1 MYPFNYHQPKSII
14 EAVESFK
21 SFEEAQWLA
30 GGMTLLP
37 SLKLRLASPGALID
51 LNFIESLRGVQS
63 SAEKITI
70 GAMTRHA
77 DVNSSVEIKR
87 AIPALSLL
95 AGGIGD
101 SQVRNRGTIG
111 GSISNNDPAADYPA
125 AILGLNA
132 TIKTNSREIAADDYF
147 TGMFETSLDEGEMIQ
162 EITFP
167 VPDKA
172 GYVKFPHPASGYA
185 VSAVMV
191 ARFGKTVRVAVT
203 GTAACV
209 FRLASLEEALAENF
223 TAEAADSM
231 ELDIDLD
238 DINSDLAASAEYRAN
253 LTRVMARR
261 AIEAAQENA

>member
-1 MYPFNYHQPKSII
+1 MYPFNYHRPKSLS
-14 EAVESFK
+14 EAVESFG

-37 SLKLRLASPGALID
+37 SLKLRLSAPGALID
-51 LNFIESLRGVQS
+51 LNFIEDLRGLGTS
-63 SAEKITI
+63 DGTIAI

-77 DVNSSVEIKR
+77 DVHNSKDIR
-87 AIPALSLL
+87 NAIPALSHL

-132 TIKTNSREIAADDYF
+132 TVKTDRREIAADDFF
-147 TGMFETSLDEGEMIQ
+147 TGMFETSLEEGELVK
-162 EITFP
+162 EIVFP
-167 VPDKA
+167 VPDSA

-191 ARFGKTVRVAVT
+191 ARFGKEVRVAVT
-203 GTAACV
+203 GTASCV
-209 FRLASLEEALAENF
+209 FRLPKLEQTLAQNF
-223 TAEAADSM
+223 VPEAADAI
-231 ELDIDLD
+231 ELDLADVNNDLH
-238 DINSDLAASAEYRAN
+238 ASAEYRAH
-253 LTRVMARR
+253 LTRVMAHR
-261 AIEAAQENA
+261 AIEAAQANA

>member
-1 MYPFNYHQPKSII
+1 MYPFAYHRPKSLA
-14 EAVESFK
+14 EAIDCFG

-37 SLKLRLASPGALID
+37 SLKLRLSAPGALID
-51 LNFIESLRGVQS
+51 LNFIEDLRGLGTNGGTI
-63 SAEKITI
+63 AI

-77 DVNSSVEIKR
+77 DVHNAQDIKR
-87 AIPALSLL
+87 AIPALSHL

-132 TIKTNSREIAADDYF
+132 RIKTDKREIAADDFF
-147 TGMFETSLDEGEMIQ
+147 TGMFETSLDEGELVEKIF
-162 EITFP
+162 FP
-167 VPDKA
+167 IPDTA

-191 ARFGKTVRVAVT
+191 ARFGKDVRVAVT
-203 GTAACV
+203 GTAPCV
-209 FRLASLEEALAENF
+209 FRLPKLEEALAQNF
-223 TAEAADSM
+223 VPEEADAI
-231 ELDIDLD
+231 ELNLD
-238 DINSDLAASAEYRAN
+238 DVNNDLHASAEYRAN

-261 AIEAAQENA
+261 AIEAALANA

>member
-1 MYPFNYHQPKSII
+1 MYPFNYHRPKSIA

-51 LNFIESLRGVQS
+51 LNFIENLRGVAT
-63 SAEKITI
+63 SASQISI

-77 DVNSSVEIKR
+77 DVHSSAEIKS
-87 AIPALSLL
+87 ALPALSLL

-132 TIKTNSREIAADDYF
+132 TVRTNNREIAADDFF
-147 TGMFETSLDEGEMIQ
+147 TSMFETSLQDGEMVK
-162 EITFP
+162 EIIVP
-167 VPDKA
+167 VPDAA

-185 VSAVMV
+185 ISAVMV
-191 ARFGKTVRVAVT
+191 ARFGNTVRVAVT
-203 GTAACV
+203 GTASCV
-209 FRLASLEEALAENF
+209 FRLSKLEEALAQNF
-223 TAEAADSM
+223 TADAADAI
-231 ELDIDLD
+231 ELDLD
-238 DINSDLAASAEYRAN
+238 DVNSDLAASAEYRAN

-261 AIEAAQENA
+261 AIEAAQANA

>member
-1 MYPFNYHQPKSII
+1 MYPFNYCRPKSVG
-14 EAVESFK
+14 EAVECFK

-37 SLKLRLASPGALID
+37 SLKLRLAAPGALVD
-51 LNFIESLRGVQS
+51 LNFIENLRGVATRGGQIS
-63 SAEKITI
+63 I

-77 DVNSSVEIKR
+77 DVHNSQDIQN

-132 TIKTNSREIAADDYF
+132 SIKTNNREIGADDFF
-147 TGMFETSLDEGEMIQ
+147 TGMFETYLEDGEIIE
-162 EITFP
+162 EIIVP
-167 VPDKA
+167 VPDSA

-191 ARFGKTVRVAVT
+191 ARFGKDVRVAVT
-203 GTAACV
+203 GAASCV
-209 FRLASLEEALAENF
+209 FRLPKLEEDLAQNF
-223 TAEAADSM
+223 VPDAADSI
-231 ELDIDLD
+231 ELDLAE
-238 DINSDLAASAEYRAN
+238 INSDLHASAEYRAN
-253 LTRVMARR
+253 LTRVMAHR
-261 AIEAAQENA
+261 AIEAAQANA

>member
-1 MYPFNYHQPKSII
+1 MYPFKYRRPKSVD
-14 EAVESFK
+14 EAVESFR
-21 SFEEAQWLA
+21 SFAEAQWLA

-37 SLKLRLASPGALID
+37 SLKLRLAAPGALVD
-51 LNFIESLRGVQS
+51 LNFIEDLRGIATSNGKVS
-63 SAEKITI
+63 I

-77 DVNSSVEIKR
+77 DVHNSQDIKN

-132 TIKTNSREIAADDYF
+132 GIKTNKRDIAADDFF
-147 TGMFETSLDEGEMIQ
+147 TGMFETCLEDGEIIK
-162 EITFP
+162 EIIFP
-167 VPDKA
+167 VPDIA

-191 ARFGKTVRVAVT
+191 ARFGKDVRVAVT
-203 GTAACV
+203 GAASCV
-209 FRLASLEEALAENF
+209 FRLPELEEALAQSF
-223 TAEAADSM
+223 VPDAADSI
-231 ELDIDLD
+231 ELDLTE
-238 DINSDLAASAEYRAN
+238 INSDLHASAEYRAS

-261 AIEAAQENA
+261 AIEAARAKA

>member
-1 MYPFNYHQPKSII
+1 MYPFNYSRPKSIK
-14 EAVESFK
+14 EAVESFQ
-21 SFEEAQWLA
+21 SFEDAQWLA

-37 SLKLRLASPGALID
+37 SLKLRLASPGALVD
-51 LNFIESLRGVQS
+51 LNFIDDLRGI
-63 SAEKITI
+63 SASAAAISI
-70 GAMTRHA
+70 GALTRHA
-77 DVNSSVEIKR
+77 DVHNSQDIKR

-132 TIKTNSREIAADDYF
+132 TLKTNSRDIAADDFF
-147 TGMFETSLDEGEMIQ
+147 TGMFETALEEGELVK
-162 EITFP
+162 EIV
-167 VPDKA
+167 VPIPDTA

-185 VSAVMV
+185 LSAVMV

-203 GTAACV
+203 GTASCV
-209 FRLASLEEALAENF
+209 FRLPKLEDALAQNF
-223 TAEAADSM
+223 VADAADAI
-231 ELDIDLD
+231 ELDIE
-238 DINSDLAASAEYRAN
+238 DINSDLAASAEYRLS

-261 AIEAAQENA
+261 AIEEALANA